1 MTTVTKCSLSFYFI
15 LLPTNRQ
22 NGLSLGAPWSMV
34 NKTEIENLVFEK
46 KILYFLIF
54 MFFGYRKKVFSIPRQ
69 FYEKKTSSEIKRKV
83 LIIQEKL

>member
-1 MTTVTKCSLSFYFI
+1 MTTVTKCSLSFYFN

-46 KILYFLIF
+46 KNFFISSCSCFLAI
-54 MFFGYRKKVFSIPRQ
+54 
-69 FYEKKTSSEIKRKV
+69 EKKFSQSPVNFMKRKPP
-83 LIIQEKL
+83 LRLKERY

>member
-1 MTTVTKCSLSFYFI
+1 MTTVTKCSLSFYFN

-46 KILYFLIF
+46 KN
-54 MFFGYRKKVFSIPRQ
+54 FFISSFSCVLAM
-69 FYEKKTSSEIKRKV
+69 EKKFSPPVNFMKRKHP
-83 LIIQEKL
+83 LRLKERY